1 MKRVTEIKRIVLN
14 ERIDMKGAKRIIKKE
29 LARVFKDKKLI
40 FTMFIMPAIL
50 MFAIY
55 GLIGTLMKSM
65 NSDITEHRDVVTIV
79 NAPASFKETVKAT
92 GYDVMAS
99 VAYTDASSY
108 TTNKSQYRDD
118 VENGAL
124 DLLVVFD
131 EDFDEAFNAYAKNGD
146 RIPSIDVF
154 YNSTENYSSKAH
166 NVFNTLVANS
176 YRQALQTVRFGD
188 LERLEVFSVNEELIE
203 KEAKKGT
210 EFLSTMLPYMIVI
223 MLFSSAMGLTVDAI
237 AGEKERGTLASML
250 LAPISRTEIVVGKL
264 VSLSIISTLSALV
277 YCVSMIF
284 AMPMMQEGM
293 GAGGVNLSFIGIDT
307 GLMLLATIVLMN
319 LLFVSLISA
328 VSICAKDT
336 KTASSLIAPMYIV
349 VIMAGVMTMFA
360 GGSEM
365 AIWKYAIPV
374 YGNALVVQ
382 QICSGEPQLGS
393 FLATIVGLVAAI
405 AILVGLTSKAF
416 NSEKIMFNA

>member
-1 MKRVTEIKRIVLN
+1 
-14 ERIDMKGAKRIIKKE
+14 
-29 LARVFKDKKLI
+29 
-40 FTMFIMPAIL
+40 
-50 MFAIY
+50 
-55 GLIGTLMKSM
+55 
-65 NSDITEHRDVVTIV
+65 
-79 NAPASFKETVKAT
+79 
-92 GYDVMAS
+92 
-99 VAYTDASSY
+99 
-108 TTNKSQYRDD
+108 
-118 VENGAL
+118 
-124 DLLVVFD
+124 
-131 EDFDEAFNAYAKNGD
+131 
-146 RIPSIDVF
+146 
-154 YNSTENYSSKAH
+154 
-166 NVFNTLVANS
+166 
-176 YRQALQTVRFGD
+176 
-188 LERLEVFSVNEELIE
+188 
-203 KEAKKGT
+203 
-210 EFLSTMLPYMIVI
+210 MLPYMIVI

-237 AGEKERGTLASML
+237 AGEKERGTLSSML

-360 GGSEM
+360 GGSDL

-374 YGNALVVQ
+374 YGNALVIQ
-382 QICSGEPQLGS
+382 QICSGEAQIAS
-393 FLATIVGLVAAI
+393 FLASCGGLAVCI
-405 AILVGLTSKAF
+405 MILIGLTSKAF